1 MDYESGLATGL
12 AINDR
17 GGNYCYGG
25 GMPYGYAGGFGGFGG
40 GWGGDWIGLIVL
52 AALFGWGGFGG
63 FGGGR
68 QGGYATQADLAAGFN
83 NSTVLSSLDDI
94 ILQTSQGFA
103 GVQQTL
109 CQGFSGVNA
118 TINTTANQLNQGI
131 CNLGY
136 TLQGSFNDLSHQIA
150 DCCCTT
156 QRAIDGINYN
166 MATMGCD
173 IKTAIYN
180 STRDIVDSQK
190 EGTQAILGFLT
201 TEKISALQAE
211 NTALKGQISN
221 DKQTATIV
229 SSLRDSNC
237 PIPAYW
243 RPDPNCCFNPFTYY
257 NQNNGT
263 CCGNF

>member
-12 AINDR
+12 AINDK
-17 GGNYCYGG
+17 GGNYAYG
-25 GMPYGYAGGFGGFGG
+25 GMPYGYAGGLGAF
-40 GWGGDWIGLIVL
+40 GGDWIGLIVL

-63 FGGGR
+63 GFGGR
-68 QGGYATQADLAAGFN
+68 QGAYATQADLAAGFN

-118 TINTTANQLNQGI
+118 TINTTANQLNQVI

-136 TLQGSFNDLSHQIA
+136 TLQGSFNDLSHQLA
-150 DCCCTT
+150 DTACAT
-156 QRAIDGINYN
+156 QRAIDGVNYN

-201 TEKISALQAE
+201 TEKIAALQAE
-211 NTALKGQISN
+211 NATLKGQISN

-229 SSLRDSNC
+229 STLRDSNC

-257 NQNNGT
+257 GQQSNG
-263 CCGNF
+263 CACGAF